1 MKPTTDGSAARQTDP
16 GTAEPLVQYPVL
28 NETQLCSRWN
38 LSPKTLQRWR
48 SEGIGPPAWH
58 INRSVRYLLMEVEAF
73 EHKAQVTWK
82 SSAGR
87 ALSVSSP
94 TARDDA
100 IEQMMQ
106 QRPARRDQIF
116 YSCKAVADITGL
128 PAYWFQQDQERQRR
142 GIPCYVFTNGG
153 VIRFS
158 IEEVF
163 RWEAHHLRP
172 CRNDAGTSVD
182 ALHSASS

>member
-1 MKPTTDGSAARQTDP
+1 MKPKSDATARRADP
-16 GTAEPLVQYPVL
+16 GPDEPPIKYPVL

-48 SEGIGPPAWH
+48 SEGIGPPEWH
-58 INRSVRYLLMEVEAF
+58 INRSVHYLLMEVEAF
-73 EHKAQVTWK
+73 ERKALVTWK

-87 ALSVSSP
+87 ALSESSP
-94 TARDDA
+94 TAREDA

-142 GIPCYVFTNGG
+142 GIPCYILTSGG

-172 CRNDAGTSVD
+172 YRNDAGTPVD
-182 ALHSASS
+182 ALQSASS

>member
-1 MKPTTDGSAARQTDP
+1 MKPMADNTADRQADP
-16 GTAEPLVQYPVL
+16 GTAEPLIQYPVL

-73 EHKAQVTWK
+73 ERKAQVTWK
-82 SSAGR
+82 SSTGR

-94 TARDDA
+94 TAREDA

-128 PAYWFQQDQERQRR
+128 PVYWFQQDQERQRR

-163 RWEAHHLRP
+163 RWEVHHLHP
-172 CRNDAGTSVD
+172 CRANVGVVADAP
-182 ALHSASS
+182 

>member
-1 MKPTTDGSAARQTDP
+1 MKPTTDDTAARQTDP

-38 LSPKTLQRWR
+38 LSPRALQRWR

-73 EHKAQVTWK
+73 ERKAQVTWK

-94 TARDDA
+94 TAREDA
-100 IEQMMQ
+100 IEQMLQ

-142 GIPCYVFTNGG
+142 GIPCYTFANGG